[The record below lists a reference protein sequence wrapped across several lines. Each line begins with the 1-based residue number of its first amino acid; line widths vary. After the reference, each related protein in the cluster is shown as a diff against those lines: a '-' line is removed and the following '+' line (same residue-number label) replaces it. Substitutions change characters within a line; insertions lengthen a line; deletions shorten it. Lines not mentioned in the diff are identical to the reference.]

1 MMSMNC
7 VSPKELKD
15 CKGRLIDVRSEQ
27 EFAAERLAGAECV
40 PLDRLTVQAAE
51 WSRQEPL
58 ILMCA
63 AGVRS
68 RDAMNRLAAMGFSN
82 LVMLEGGLKACR
94 AAGLDVISVKK
105 TIPIVRQVMLVA
117 GVMVFLGL
125 LLAHW
130 YSPYFL
136 LVDAFVGLGMVFAG
150 ITGICPMACLLEQM
164 PWNRVPG
171 CAPGGCSV
179 G

>member
-1 MMSMNC
+1 MKC
-7 VSPKELKD
+7 VVPAELRNS
-15 CKGRLIDVRSEQ
+15 KGRLVDVRTER
-27 EFAAERLAGAECV
+27 EFAAERLPGAVCV
-40 PLDRLTVQAAE
+40 PLDRLTVEAAD
-51 WSRQEPL
+51 WDRYEPL

-68 RDAMNRLAAMGFSN
+68 RDAMSRLAAMGFSN

-94 AAGLDVISVKK
+94 AAGLDVITVKK

-117 GVMVFLGL
+117 GVLVFLGL
-125 LLAHW
+125 LLAHL

-136 LVDAFVGLGMVFAG
+136 VVDALVGFGMIFAG
-150 ITGICPMACLLEQM
+150 ATGTCPMACLLERM
-164 PWNRVPG
+164 PWNRVAG
-171 CAPGGCSV
+171 CAPGGCAV

>member
-1 MMSMNC
+1 MMC
-7 VSPKELKD
+7 VSAKELSRF
-15 CKGRLIDVRSEQ
+15 KGRLIDVRTER
-27 EFAAERLAGAECV
+27 EFEGERLAGAECV
-40 PLDRLTVQAAE
+40 PLDRLTAVAAD
-51 WSRQEPL
+51 WDRQEPL

-63 AGVRS
+63 AGLRS
-68 RDAMNRLAAMGFSN
+68 RDAMTRLAGMGFSN

-94 AAGLDVISVKK
+94 AAGVEIISVKK

-117 GVMVFLGL
+117 GAMVFAGL

-136 LVDAFVGLGMVFAG
+136 LVDVIVGFGMIFAG
-150 ITGICPMACLLEQM
+150 ATGICPMACLLERM
-164 PWNRVPG
+164 PWNRVAG
-171 CAPGGCSV
+171 CAPSGCSV